1 MGGFGF
7 VVSLCFLE
15 VFMLVKF
22 FFCLSCFFS
31 FFIGN
36 FLRCRKLGFGRG

>member
-15 VFMLVKF
+15 AFMLVKF
-22 FFCLSCFFS
+22 FFVCRV
-31 FFIGN
+31 
-36 FLRCRKLGFGRG
+36 FLVFLLGIF